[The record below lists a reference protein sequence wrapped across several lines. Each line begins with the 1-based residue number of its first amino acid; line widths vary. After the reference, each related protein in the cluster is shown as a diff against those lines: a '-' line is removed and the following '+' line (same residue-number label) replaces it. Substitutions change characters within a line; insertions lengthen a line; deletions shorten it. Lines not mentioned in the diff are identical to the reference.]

1 MPETSNKVFENLN
14 LEISLKEDYA
24 KILEGLNNKKI
35 FIDITIMPNND
46 SKPIFERLTE
56 DTEEKI
62 EKLTKKIVNL
72 IIFIDEN
79 DKMNLS
85 IKDVKGE
92 ILLISQF
99 TLCADTRKGNR
110 PSFVSAKNPKDANKI
125 YEKIIESI
133 RNENIIVEKGIFGA
147 DMKVELLNDG
157 PVTILL
163 DI

>member
-1 MPETSNKVFENLN
+1 MRALIQRVTSANVKVEG
-14 LEISLKEDYA
+14 
-24 KILEGLNNKKI
+24 KIVGKI
-35 FIDITIMPNND
+35 GKGFL
-46 SKPIFERLTE
+46 IFLGIYEE
-56 DTEEKI
+56 DTEENI

-72 IIFIDEN
+72 RIFNDEN

-99 TLCADTRKGNR
+99 TLCANTRKGNR
-110 PSFVSAKNPKDANKI
+110 PSFISAKNPHDAKKI
-125 YEKIIESI
+125 YEKTIESI
-133 RNENIIVEKGIFGA
+133 KNENIVVEKGIFGA

>member
-1 MPETSNKVFENLN
+1 MKALIQRVTSASVKVDEKVVGR
-14 LEISLKEDYA
+14 IGK
-24 KILEGLNNKKI
+24 GLLV
-35 FIDITIMPNND
+35 FLGVY
-46 SKPIFERLTE
+46 EE

-72 IIFIDEN
+72 RIFNDGN

-85 IKDVKGE
+85 VKDIKGE

-99 TLCADTRKGNR
+99 TLCADIRKGNR
-110 PSFVSAKNPKDANKI
+110 PSFIMAKEPIEANKI
-125 YEKIIESI
+125 YEKTVESI
-133 RNENIIVEKGIFGA
+133 KKEDIIVEKGVFGA

>member
-1 MPETSNKVFENLN
+1 MRALIQRVTSASVKVDG
-14 LEISLKEDYA
+14 EIVG
-24 KILEGLNNKKI
+24 KIGKGFLI
-35 FIDITIMPNND
+35 FLGVY
-46 SKPIFERLTE
+46 EE

-72 IIFIDEN
+72 RIFNDEN

-85 IKDVKGE
+85 IKEVKGE

-110 PSFVSAKNPKDANKI
+110 PSFVSAKNPKDANVI
-125 YEKIIESI
+125 YEKTIESI
-133 RNENIIVEKGIFGA
+133 RNEGIIVEKGIFGA
-147 DMKVELLNDG
+147 DMKIELLNDG

>member
-1 MPETSNKVFENLN
+1 MKALIQRVTSASVKVE
-14 LEISLKEDYA
+14 ERIVGRIGK
-24 KILEGLNNKKI
+24 GLLVFLGI
-35 FIDITIMPNND
+35 Y
-46 SKPIFERLTE
+46 EE

-72 IIFIDEN
+72 RIFNDKN

-85 IKDVKGE
+85 VKDIKGE

-110 PSFVSAKNPKDANKI
+110 PSFIMAKEPIEANKI
-125 YEKIIESI
+125 YEKTVESI
-133 RNENIIVEKGIFGA
+133 RKEDIIVEKGIFGA

-157 PVTILL
+157 PVTIML
-163 DI
+163 DIQER

>member
-1 MPETSNKVFENLN
+1 MKALIQRVTSASVKVDEKVVGR
-14 LEISLKEDYA
+14 IGK
-24 KILEGLNNKKI
+24 GLLV
-35 FIDITIMPNND
+35 FLGVY
-46 SKPIFERLTE
+46 EE

-72 IIFIDEN
+72 RIFNDGN

-85 IKDVKGE
+85 VKDIKGE

-110 PSFVSAKNPKDANKI
+110 PSFIMVKEPIEANKI
-125 YEKIIESI
+125 YEKTVESI
-133 RNENIIVEKGIFGA
+133 RKEDIIVEKGIFGA

-157 PVTILL
+157 PVTIML

>member
-1 MPETSNKVFENLN
+1 MKALIQRVTSASVKVDEKVVGR
-14 LEISLKEDYA
+14 IGK
-24 KILEGLNNKKI
+24 GLLVFLGI
-35 FIDITIMPNND
+35 Y
-46 SKPIFERLTE
+46 EE

-72 IIFIDEN
+72 RIFNDGN

-85 IKDVKGE
+85 VKDIKGE

-99 TLCADTRKGNR
+99 TLCADIRKGNR
-110 PSFVSAKNPKDANKI
+110 PSFIMAKEPIEANKI
-125 YEKIIESI
+125 YEKTVESI
-133 RNENIIVEKGIFGA
+133 RKEDIIVEKGIFGA

-157 PVTILL
+157 PVTIML

>member
-1 MPETSNKVFENLN
+1 MRALIQRVTSASVKVDE
-14 LEISLKEDYA
+14 
-24 KILEGLNNKKI
+24 KIVGKI
-35 FIDITIMPNND
+35 GKGFL
-46 SKPIFERLTE
+46 IFLGVYEE

-72 IIFIDEN
+72 RIFNDEN

-85 IKDVKGE
+85 IKEVKGE

-110 PSFVSAKNPKDANKI
+110 PSFVSAKNPKDANVI
-125 YEKIIESI
+125 YEKTIESI
-133 RNENIIVEKGIFGA
+133 RNEGIIVEKGIFGA

-157 PVTILL
+157 PVTISL
-163 DI
+163 DM

>member
-1 MPETSNKVFENLN
+1 MKALIQRVTSASVKVE
-14 LEISLKEDYA
+14 ERIVG
-24 KILEGLNNKKI
+24 KIGKGLLV
-35 FIDITIMPNND
+35 FLGVY
-46 SKPIFERLTE
+46 EE

-72 IIFIDEN
+72 RIFNDGN

-85 IKDVKGE
+85 VKDIKGE

-110 PSFVSAKNPKDANKI
+110 PSFIMAKEPIEANKI
-125 YEKIIESI
+125 YEKTVESI
-133 RNENIIVEKGIFGA
+133 RKEDIIVEKGIFGA

-157 PVTILL
+157 PVTIML

>member
-1 MPETSNKVFENLN
+1 MKALIQRVTSASVKV
-14 LEISLKEDYA
+14 DG
-24 KILEGLNNKKI
+24 KIVGKVGKGLLI
-35 FIDITIMPNND
+35 FLGVY
-46 SKPIFERLTE
+46 EE

-72 IIFIDEN
+72 RIFNDEN

-85 IKDVKGE
+85 VKDIRGE

-110 PSFVSAKNPKDANKI
+110 PSFIMAKGPIEANKI
-125 YEKIIESI
+125 YEKTVESI
-133 RNENIIVEKGIFGA
+133 RRENIIVEKGIFGA

-157 PVTILL
+157 PVTIML

>member
-1 MPETSNKVFENLN
+1 MRALIQRVTSASVKVDG
-14 LEISLKEDYA
+14 EIVG
-24 KILEGLNNKKI
+24 KIGKGFLVFLGIYE
-35 FIDITIMPNND
+35 
-46 SKPIFERLTE
+46 E
-56 DTEEKI
+56 DTEENI
-62 EKLTKKIVNL
+62 EKLTKKIINL
-72 IIFIDEN
+72 RIFNDKN

-110 PSFVSAKNPKDANKI
+110 PSFISAKNPNEANKI
-125 YEKIIESI
+125 YEKTIENI
-133 RNENIIVEKGIFGA
+133 KNEGIIVEKGIFGA

>member
-1 MPETSNKVFENLN
+1 MRALIQRVTSANVKVEG
-14 LEISLKEDYA
+14 
-24 KILEGLNNKKI
+24 KIVGKI
-35 FIDITIMPNND
+35 GKGFL
-46 SKPIFERLTE
+46 IFLGIYEE
-56 DTEEKI
+56 DTEENI

-72 IIFIDEN
+72 RIFNDEN

-99 TLCADTRKGNR
+99 TLCANTRKGNR
-110 PSFVSAKNPKDANKI
+110 PSFISAKNSHDAKKI
-125 YEKIIESI
+125 YEKTIESI
-133 RNENIIVEKGIFGA
+133 KNENIVVEKGIFGA

>member
-1 MPETSNKVFENLN
+1 MRALIQRVTSASVKVDE
-14 LEISLKEDYA
+14 
-24 KILEGLNNKKI
+24 KIVGKI
-35 FIDITIMPNND
+35 GNGFLL
-46 SKPIFERLTE
+46 FLGVYEE

-72 IIFIDEN
+72 RIFNDEN

-85 IKDVKGE
+85 IKEVKGE

-110 PSFVSAKNPKDANKI
+110 PSFVSAKNPKDANVI
-125 YEKIIESI
+125 YEKTIESI
-133 RNENIIVEKGIFGA
+133 RSEGIIVEKGIFGA

-163 DI
+163 DV

>member
-1 MPETSNKVFENLN
+1 MRALIQRVTSASVKV
-14 LEISLKEDYA
+14 DG
-24 KILEGLNNKKI
+24 KIVGKI
-35 FIDITIMPNND
+35 GKGFL
-46 SKPIFERLTE
+46 IFLGVYEE

-72 IIFIDEN
+72 RIFNDEN

-85 IKDVKGE
+85 IKEVKGE

-110 PSFVSAKNPKDANKI
+110 PSFVSAKNPKDANVI
-125 YEKIIESI
+125 YEKTIESI
-133 RNENIIVEKGIFGA
+133 RNEGIIVEKGIFGA

>member
-1 MPETSNKVFENLN
+1 MRALIQRVTSASVKV
-14 LEISLKEDYA
+14 DG
-24 KILEGLNNKKI
+24 KIVGKI
-35 FIDITIMPNND
+35 GKGFLVFLGIY
-46 SKPIFERLTE
+46 EE

-62 EKLTKKIVNL
+62 EKLTKKIINL
-72 IIFIDEN
+72 RIFNDEN

-85 IKDVKGE
+85 IKDIKGE

-125 YEKIIESI
+125 YEKTIESI

>member
-1 MPETSNKVFENLN
+1 MKALIQRVTSASVKV
-14 LEISLKEDYA
+14 DG
-24 KILEGLNNKKI
+24 KIVGKIGKGLLV
-35 FIDITIMPNND
+35 FLGVY
-46 SKPIFERLTE
+46 EE

-62 EKLTKKIVNL
+62 VNL
-72 IIFIDEN
+72 RIFNDEN

-85 IKDVKGE
+85 VKDIKGE

-110 PSFVSAKNPKDANKI
+110 PSFIMAKEPIEANKI
-125 YEKIIESI
+125 YEKTVESI
-133 RNENIIVEKGIFGA
+133 RKEDIIVEKGIFGA

-157 PVTILL
+157 PVTIML

>member
-1 MPETSNKVFENLN
+1 MRALIQRVTSASVKV
-14 LEISLKEDYA
+14 DG
-24 KILEGLNNKKI
+24 KIVGKI
-35 FIDITIMPNND
+35 GKGFLVFLGIY
-46 SKPIFERLTE
+46 EE

-72 IIFIDEN
+72 RIFNDEN

-125 YEKIIESI
+125 YEKTIESI

>member
-1 MPETSNKVFENLN
+1 MKALIQRVTSASVKVDEKVVGR
-14 LEISLKEDYA
+14 IGK
-24 KILEGLNNKKI
+24 GLLV
-35 FIDITIMPNND
+35 FLGVY
-46 SKPIFERLTE
+46 EE

-72 IIFIDEN
+72 RIFNDGN

-85 IKDVKGE
+85 VKDIKGE

-110 PSFVSAKNPKDANKI
+110 PSFIMAKEPIEANKI
-125 YEKIIESI
+125 YEKTVESI
-133 RNENIIVEKGIFGA
+133 KKEDIIVEKGIFGA

>member
-1 MPETSNKVFENLN
+1 MRVLIQRVTSASVKV
-14 LEISLKEDYA
+14 DG
-24 KILEGLNNKKI
+24 KIVGKI
-35 FIDITIMPNND
+35 GKGFLVFLGIY
-46 SKPIFERLTE
+46 EE

-62 EKLTKKIVNL
+62 EKLTKKIINL
-72 IIFIDEN
+72 RIFNDEN

>member
-1 MPETSNKVFENLN
+1 MRALIQRVTSASVKVDE
-14 LEISLKEDYA
+14 EIVG
-24 KILEGLNNKKI
+24 KIGKGFLI
-35 FIDITIMPNND
+35 FLGVY
-46 SKPIFERLTE
+46 EE

-72 IIFIDEN
+72 RIFNDEN

-85 IKDVKGE
+85 IKEVKGE

-110 PSFVSAKNPKDANKI
+110 PSFVSAKNPKDANVI
-125 YEKIIESI
+125 YEKTIESI
-133 RNENIIVEKGIFGA
+133 RNEGIIVEKGIFGA

-163 DI
+163 DV

>member
-1 MPETSNKVFENLN
+1 MKALIQRVTSASVKVE
-14 LEISLKEDYA
+14 E
-24 KILEGLNNKKI
+24 KIVGKIGKGLLVFLGI
-35 FIDITIMPNND
+35 Y
-46 SKPIFERLTE
+46 EE

-72 IIFIDEN
+72 RIFNDKN

-85 IKDVKGE
+85 VKDIKGE

-110 PSFVSAKNPKDANKI
+110 PSFIMAKEPIEANKI
-125 YEKIIESI
+125 YEKTVESI
-133 RNENIIVEKGIFGA
+133 RKEDIIVEKGIFGA

>member
-1 MPETSNKVFENLN
+1 MKALIQRVTSASVKVE
-14 LEISLKEDYA
+14 ERIVG
-24 KILEGLNNKKI
+24 KIGKGLLV
-35 FIDITIMPNND
+35 FLGVY
-46 SKPIFERLTE
+46 EE

-72 IIFIDEN
+72 RIFNDKN

-85 IKDVKGE
+85 VKDIKGE

-110 PSFVSAKNPKDANKI
+110 PSFIMAKEPIEANKI
-125 YEKIIESI
+125 YEKTVESI
-133 RNENIIVEKGIFGA
+133 RKEDIIVEKGIFGA

-157 PVTILL
+157 PVTIII
-163 DI
+163 DTKDANIK

>member
-1 MPETSNKVFENLN
+1 MRALIQRVTSASVKVDE
-14 LEISLKEDYA
+14 
-24 KILEGLNNKKI
+24 KIVGKI
-35 FIDITIMPNND
+35 GKGFL
-46 SKPIFERLTE
+46 IFLGVYEE

-72 IIFIDEN
+72 RIFNDEN

-85 IKDVKGE
+85 IKDIKGE

-110 PSFVSAKNPKDANKI
+110 PSFVSAKNPKDANVI
-125 YEKIIESI
+125 YEKTIESI
-133 RNENIIVEKGIFGA
+133 RSEGIIVEKGIFGA

-163 DI
+163 DV

>member
-1 MPETSNKVFENLN
+1 MRALIQRVTSASVKVDE
-14 LEISLKEDYA
+14 
-24 KILEGLNNKKI
+24 KIVGKI
-35 FIDITIMPNND
+35 GKGFL
-46 SKPIFERLTE
+46 IFLGVYEE

-72 IIFIDEN
+72 RIFNDEN

-110 PSFVSAKNPKDANKI
+110 PSFVSAKNPKDANVI
-125 YEKIIESI
+125 YEKTIESI
-133 RNENIIVEKGIFGA
+133 RNEGIIVEKGIFGA

>member
-1 MPETSNKVFENLN
+1 MRALIQRVTSASVKVDGKIVG
-14 LEISLKEDYA
+14 EIGRGFL
-24 KILEGLNNKKI
+24 I
-35 FIDITIMPNND
+35 FLGIY
-46 SKPIFERLTE
+46 EE
-56 DTEEKI
+56 DTEENI

-72 IIFIDEN
+72 RIFNDEN

-110 PSFVSAKNPKDANKI
+110 PSFVSAKNPKDANMI
-125 YEKIIESI
+125 YEKTIENI
-133 RNENIIVEKGIFGA
+133 KNENIVVEKGIFGA

>member
-1 MPETSNKVFENLN
+1 MRALIQRVTSASVKVDG
-14 LEISLKEDYA
+14 EIVG
-24 KILEGLNNKKI
+24 KIGKGFLI
-35 FIDITIMPNND
+35 FLGVY
-46 SKPIFERLTE
+46 EE

-72 IIFIDEN
+72 RIFNDEN

-85 IKDVKGE
+85 IKDIKGE

-125 YEKIIESI
+125 YEKTIESI